1 MGSTP
6 GHERCQDRI
15 TLDAETAPLVWNMQ
29 RNSPFYML
37 CFLRRYAN
45 VKTPQRHVRTRLYFT
60 SESHIHSLINVLR
73 YCHFDDKLR
82 DQEPLIS
89 EEALQRLYETKELD
103 YLTHIV
109 LRLYENTEVSCAC
122 GQFWKREVRG
132 LGSADLGKKCFCLY
146 DRKHLDWLTHIVLRF
161 YNA

>member
-1 MGSTP
+1 M
-6 GHERCQDRI
+6 
-15 TLDAETAPLVWNMQ
+15 
-29 RNSPFYML
+29 
-37 CFLRRYAN
+37 
-45 VKTPQRHVRTRLYFT
+45 KTPQRHVRTRLYFT

-109 LRLYENTEVSCAC
+109 LRLYENTEVSCAY
-122 GQFWKREVRG
+122 GRILTSEKLGDQDVLIFGRKG
-132 LGSADLGKKCFCLY
+132 LWLY
-146 DRKHLDWLTHIVLRF
+146 DRKVLDWLTVSFSDARKEVDVGRSWALSVQ
-161 YNA
+161 